1 MRSVSAATPEAYR
14 SDRMFSATVR
24 PATWLL
30 YRACVSLRQ
39 ILSVRKPRPAKRAR
53 KVAALCCVYLSLVN
67 HVQARDETA
76 PPEPFPEV
84 ADVGVPAIERIRPLR
99 QVSTAIAPPPGDL
112 PQDVAQTRFA
122 MAPLIRASEISGRGW
137 AEFTYAWQAPA
148 LSYRPLYFEEPN
160 LERYGHSA
168 GCALQP
174 AVSGAHFLVAVPALP
189 IRMAFDR
196 PWERVYPLGHARPG
210 SVAPWERP
218 W

>member
-1 MRSVSAATPEAYR
+1 MRNVSVATLEAYR
-14 SDRMFSATVR
+14 SDRMSSATFR

-53 KVAALCCVYLSLVN
+53 KAAALCCVLLSLAS
-67 HVQARDETA
+67 HVRAGDEVA
-76 PPEPFPEV
+76 PPMPLPEV
-84 ADVGVPAIERIRPLR
+84 GDFGAPPIERIRPLR
-99 QVSTAIAPPPGDL
+99 QISTAIAPPPGDL

-122 MAPLIRASEISGRGW
+122 RAPLIRASDLNGRSW
-137 AEFTYAWQAPA
+137 AVFTYAWQAPA

-168 GCALQP
+168 GCSLQP
-174 AVSGAHFLVAVPALP
+174 ALSGAHFLVAVPALP

-210 SVAPWERP
+210 SAAPWERP